1 MSEVG
6 ESSPHVCVSMCVFCL
21 GNSKSSSLQ
30 FYSSIP
36 SSLISFPFFI
46 ILFLSP
52 FLFPSCT
59 PSGSMTTTDNTQDTK
74 INLKDVHK
82 YVVTFAGEN
91 QVAALV
97 KAKEKITFA
106 NP

>member
-1 MSEVG
+1 
-6 ESSPHVCVSMCVFCL
+6 
-21 GNSKSSSLQ
+21 
-30 FYSSIP
+30 
-36 SSLISFPFFI
+36 
-46 ILFLSP
+46 
-52 FLFPSCT
+52 
-59 PSGSMTTTDNTQDTK
+59 MTTTDNTQDTK

-97 KAKEKITFA
+97 KAKEKNTLA